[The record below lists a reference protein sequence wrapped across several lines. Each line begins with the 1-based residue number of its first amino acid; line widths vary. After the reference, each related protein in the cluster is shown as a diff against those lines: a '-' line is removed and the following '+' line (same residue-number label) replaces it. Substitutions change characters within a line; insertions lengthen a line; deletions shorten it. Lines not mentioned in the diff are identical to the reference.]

1 MRTATQIKKLSSRKR
16 RRLLPRRSSSKRAAA
31 KMRRKRSLLSP
42 KVATRRRTLT
52 MLSLKSFMV
61 LATRTSVAQRRLKI
75 PTLRRTQKTRD
86 LPRARRVLRGRLPRP
101 KRLPLKRR
109 TQAMRNLRK
118 SSQNLSQSLRNRF
131 KLPQLLSR
139 RRKRLTIMKMASIL
153 LRLVPKL
160 RLLQLKKAITRPE
173 RKKRSVIVRDLKK
186 SRRRENLQLK

>member
-61 LATRTSVAQRRLKI
+61 LATRTSVAQRRLK
-75 PTLRRTQKTRD
+75 RD